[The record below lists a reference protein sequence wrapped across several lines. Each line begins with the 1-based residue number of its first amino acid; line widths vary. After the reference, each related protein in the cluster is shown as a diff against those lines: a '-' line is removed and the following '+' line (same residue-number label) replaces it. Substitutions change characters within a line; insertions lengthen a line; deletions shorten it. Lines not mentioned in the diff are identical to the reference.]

1 MTELQASGKQA
12 LLKVQA
18 FINKNNP
25 PCLYSE
31 QEGGG
36 DLERLTVTVNLYLH
50 G

>member
-36 DLERLTVTVNLYLH
+36 GPRKAH
-50 G
+50 GYS